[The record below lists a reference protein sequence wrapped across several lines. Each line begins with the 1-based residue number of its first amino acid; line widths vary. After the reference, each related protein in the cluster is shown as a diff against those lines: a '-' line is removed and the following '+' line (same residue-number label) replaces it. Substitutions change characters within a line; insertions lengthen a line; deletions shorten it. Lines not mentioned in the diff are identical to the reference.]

1 MAQSHP
7 TLFYFSSIYSTG
19 VFLSDNS
26 VMKSPRSVPW
36 NEFNCFSLLSLAANS
51 RFQFWAPIC
60 CRGILLRLCSEICHL
75 LCLVECASL
84 VQFRGTFIGRHMDSA
99 VLSLAMRSWERDET
113 HKIASQTLMLIKLH
127 GRRVLGP
134 TVLRILSLFYYLSVL
149 Y

>member
-7 TLFYFSSIYSTG
+7 TLFYFASIYSTG

-26 VMKSPRSVPW
+26 VMKSPLSVP
-36 NEFNCFSLLSLAANS
+36 SPLSLAGNS

-60 CRGILLRLCSEICHL
+60 CPCILLRLFRDL

-84 VQFRGTFIGRHMDSA
+84 VQFRGTFIGRHTDSA
-99 VLSLAMRSWERDET
+99 VLSFAMRSWERDET